1 MRRTAHFRT
10 TQTKGEDVTMSTLV
24 AFTTIT
30 TTLPTLDDSRG
41 SLLRKVAE
49 RDQQLADH
57 GRYGYHLLNTVTV
70 TGTEFVTVIDTLS
83 KDAD

>member
-1 MRRTAHFRT
+1 
-10 TQTKGEDVTMSTLV
+10 MSTLV
-24 AFTTIT
+24 AFTTVTTVT

-49 RDQQLADH
+49 RDQQLVDH

-70 TGTEFVTVIDTLS
+70 TGTEFVTVIDTLTREN
-83 KDAD
+83 D